1 MTNICGN
8 CSKEYLELVHFYHA
22 SVNAKKS
29 FLLCLDV
36 KQKINASAHEWSH
49 VFKCGRLFKT
59 DRFATYALSAFIIL
73 LPIAFYVAVYVQSED
88 KRIVYEFVRRSS
100 FKPADD
106 GDVGHSIE
114 VPREE
119 AGGVGAVLGDT
130 ASSVSFY
137 TDDHEE
143 ITPHC
148 FERSGRRLNSTVPSA
163 GTGSVASESPRFR
176 VHSPVSSTNN
186 LLM

>member
-1 MTNICGN
+1 MRSAGIN
-8 CSKEYLELVHFYHA
+8 SPFDSFVLV
-22 SVNAKKS
+22 
-29 FLLCLDV
+29 
-36 KQKINASAHEWSH
+36 
-49 VFKCGRLFKT
+49 RLFKT

-148 FERSGRRLNSTVPSA
+148 K
-163 GTGSVASESPRFR
+163 
-176 VHSPVSSTNN
+176 
-186 LLM
+186 LLYLSRYDSCSYENF